1 MNSMLNKII
10 LGAAQLGMNYGIN
23 NYGPLNKNEV
33 FEILDFAIEN
43 GIKTIDTAEV
53 YGNSINLI
61 GNYIKERSE
70 SNLKLISKI
79 DVNLD
84 LKRLNFERH
93 IQNQLNTLG
102 INSFYGYM
110 FHDYKSFKNND
121 FAQKKLNDL
130 VDYGMIKNVG
140 ISVYET
146 NNIID
151 IVKNYKFDFIQLPF
165 NLLDNEEDKIEILKI
180 AYEKQ
185 IKIHVRSVFLQGLFF
200 KPLKNYSKKIEPL
213 KKYIKKLNN
222 ISLDS
227 KMDIESLALMY
238 PLKKYYID
246 KVIFGVH
253 NLEQF
258 SKNIKIINSNI
269 SIPEKKI
276 EEILVKEK
284 ELLKPYNWK

>member
-1 MNSMLNKII
+1 MLNKII
-10 LGAAQLGMNYGIN
+10 LGAAQLGMNYGVN
-23 NYGPLNKNEV
+23 NYGPLDKNEV

-61 GNYIKERSE
+61 GDYIKERSE

-79 DVNLD
+79 NVNLD
-84 LKRLNFERH
+84 LKRLDFEKH
-93 IQNQLNTLG
+93 IQNQLNILG

-121 FAQKKLNDL
+121 FALRKLNDL
-130 VDYGMIKNVG
+130 VDCGMIKNVG
-140 ISVYET
+140 ISIYET

-151 IVKNYKFDFIQLPF
+151 IVENYKFNFIQLPF
-165 NLLDNEEDKIEILKI
+165 NLLDNEKDKIEILKI
-180 AYEKQ
+180 ACKKQ

-200 KPLKNYSKKIEPL
+200 KPLKNYSKKLEPL

-222 ISLDS
+222 ISLES

-284 ELLKPYNWK
+284 ELLKPFNWK

>member
-1 MNSMLNKII
+1 MLNKII

-23 NYGPLNKNEV
+23 NYGILNKNEV

-43 GIKTIDTAEV
+43 GIRTLDTAEV

-61 GNYIKERSE
+61 GDYIKQRPE

-79 DVNLD
+79 DVKLD
-84 LKRLNFERH
+84 LKKLNFEKH
-93 IQNQLNTLG
+93 IQNQLNILG

-110 FHDYKSFKNND
+110 FHNYKNFKNND
-121 FAQKKLNDL
+121 FALQKLNDL
-130 VDYGMIKNVG
+130 ISCGMIKNVG
-140 ISVYET
+140 ISLYET

-151 IVKNYKFDFIQLPF
+151 IVKNYEFDFIQIPF
-165 NLLDNEEDKIEILKI
+165 NLLDNEKEKIEILKI
-180 AYEKQ
+180 ACKKQ
-185 IKIHVRSVFLQGLFF
+185 FEVHVRSVFLQGLFF
-200 KPLKNYSKKIEPL
+200 KPFKNYNQKLEPL
-213 KKYIKKLNN
+213 KKYIMMLRD
-222 ISLDS
+222 ISLES
-227 KMDIESLALMY
+227 KIDIESLALMY

-258 SKNIKIINSNI
+258 SKNISIINSNI
-269 SIPEKKI
+269 SIPENQI
-276 EEILVKEK
+276 DRILVKEK

>member
-1 MNSMLNKII
+1 MLNKII

-23 NYGPLNKNEV
+23 NYGPLDKNEV

-61 GNYIKERSE
+61 GDYIKERPE

-84 LKRLNFERH
+84 LKRLNFEKH
-93 IQNQLNTLG
+93 IQNQLNILG

-121 FAQKKLNDL
+121 FALKKLNDL

-151 IVKNYKFDFIQLPF
+151 IVENYKFDFIQLPF
-165 NLLDNEEDKIEILKI
+165 NLLDNEKDKIEILKI
-180 AYEKQ
+180 ACKKQ

-200 KPLKNYSKKIEPL
+200 KPLKNYSKKLEPL

-222 ISLDS
+222 ISLES
-227 KMDIESLALMY
+227 KMKIESLALMY

-258 SKNIKIINSNI
+258 SKNITIINSNI
-269 SIPEKKI
+269 SIPENKI